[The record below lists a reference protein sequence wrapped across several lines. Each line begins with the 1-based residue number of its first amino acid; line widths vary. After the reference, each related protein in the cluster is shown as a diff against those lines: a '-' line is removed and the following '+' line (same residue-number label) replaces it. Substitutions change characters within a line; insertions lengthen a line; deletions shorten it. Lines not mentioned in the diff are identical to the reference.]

1 MNPKPPRGHQKKQ
14 HYAKEVLKRLEK
26 SIPVAETALDY
37 ETPFQLL
44 IATVLSAQCTDVRV
58 NQVTPKLFK
67 AFPGP
72 KDIVNGDPEHLISLI
87 RSTGF
92 FNNKAKNIIA
102 TSKQLIKTHGGEVP
116 ENLDALVALPGV
128 GRKTANVVLSTA
140 FGHQAI
146 VVDTHVRR
154 VSNRLGLS
162 KSSDPIQ
169 IERDLSR
176 LLPREKWTSGGHR
189 LLLHGRHACKARLP
203 LCGTCVLA
211 DLCPSA
217 LTPLSVL

>member
-1 MNPKPPRGHQKKQ
+1 MKSKLPRGHQKKQ
-14 HYAKEVLKRLEK
+14 QYAEEILKRLEK
-26 SIPVAETALDY
+26 AIPVADTALDY
-37 ETPFQLL
+37 QTPFQLL
-44 IATVLSAQCTDVRV
+44 IATILSAQCTDVRV

-102 TSKQLIKTHGGEVP
+102 ASKQLIETHSGEVP
-116 ENLDALVALPGV
+116 EHLEALVALPGV
-128 GRKTANVVLSTA
+128 GRKTANVVLGTA
-140 FGHQAI
+140 FGHQTI

-162 KSSDPIQ
+162 KSSDPVH
-169 IERDLSR
+169 IETDLSR
-176 LLPREKWTSGGHR
+176 LFPKEKWTTGAHR
-189 LLLHGRHACKARLP
+189 LLLHGRTVCKARKP
-203 LCGTCVLA
+203 LCDQCVLA
-211 DLCPSA
+211 DVCPSA
-217 LTPLSVL
+217 A